1 MRLVSSD
8 CDRRCSSSVL
18 AAVMISVV
26 SSAYVYTFDLGVGL
40 MMSLMYRR
48 KRVVDSVLPCGTP

>member
-8 CDRRCSSSVL
+8 CAKRCSSSVL

-26 SSAYVYTFDLGVGL
+26 SSAYVYTFDLGVV
-40 MMSLMYRR
+40 SLMYRR
-48 KRVVDSVLPCGTP
+48 KRVVDSVLPCVLHE

>member
-8 CDRRCSSSVL
+8 CARRCSSSVL

-26 SSAYVYTFDLGVGL
+26 SSAYVYTFDLGVVL